1 MQTEMQAYMN
11 NKEWSK
17 HDTIKIT
24 KALLTNPTKKE
35 MYKLLEKGFK
45 MLIFKKFKEIQ
56 QIEIDN

>member
-1 MQTEMQAYMN
+1 MQTEMQTYMN

-24 KALLTNPTKKE
+24 KVLLTNPIKIE

-45 MLIFKKFKEIQ
+45 MLILKKLKEIQ
-56 QIEIDN
+56 